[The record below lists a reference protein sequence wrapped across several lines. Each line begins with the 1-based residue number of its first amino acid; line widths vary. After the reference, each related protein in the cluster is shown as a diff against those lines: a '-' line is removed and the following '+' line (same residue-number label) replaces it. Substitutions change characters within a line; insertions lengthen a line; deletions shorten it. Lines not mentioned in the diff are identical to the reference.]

1 MNLCGNVETTILIS
15 KKYGVNSA
23 AKTPLTE
30 RLEMTKV
37 GEIYFCEICGN
48 KVEVV
53 EAGAGALVCCGKP
66 MKLVKA

>member
-1 MNLCGNVETTILIS
+1 MWEYRNHHPNIKEVRGELREDSLDR
-15 KKYGVNSA
+15 
-23 AKTPLTE
+23 E

-37 GEIYFCEICGN
+37 GQICFCEICGN

-66 MKLVKA
+66 MKLVKT